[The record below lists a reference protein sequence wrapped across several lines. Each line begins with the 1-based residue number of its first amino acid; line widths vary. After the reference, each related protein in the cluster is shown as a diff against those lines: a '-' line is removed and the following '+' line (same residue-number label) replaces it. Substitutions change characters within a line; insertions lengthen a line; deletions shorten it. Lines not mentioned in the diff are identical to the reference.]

1 MSYPKYCGTK
11 KIKNPRTQLL
21 SRMAHTRSNS
31 RKPSDISQVVRQLD
45 AVKKLERDLRTSQS
59 EFSELQRKTSH
70 EVSTVYLVI
79 S

>member
-1 MSYPKYCGTK
+1 
-11 KIKNPRTQLL
+11 
-21 SRMAHTRSNS
+21 MAHTRSNS
-31 RKPSDISQVVRQLD
+31 RKPSDILQVVRQLD

-79 S
+79 GSP